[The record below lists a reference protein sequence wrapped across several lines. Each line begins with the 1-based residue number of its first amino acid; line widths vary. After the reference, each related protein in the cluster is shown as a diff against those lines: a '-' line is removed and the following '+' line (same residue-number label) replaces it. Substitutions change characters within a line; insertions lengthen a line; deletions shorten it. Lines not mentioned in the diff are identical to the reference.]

1 MSHEAQVSS
10 LASAVSAFASSNGSK
25 VAAQMEEAAR
35 LLIAWCDHLDKFAKT
50 GTADELLAATMAAV
64 REAAALAA
72 LGAVRPCLF
81 SMRAQIDLVLGWA
94 YFRDHPVE
102 YRIVCSTG
110 DGFKLKSEVLK
121 YLKESFPPYAG
132 KIGALDQIA
141 TRQAIDAYRLLS
153 AHIHAQSDH
162 VLPKLDDLKD
172 LIGELDLIS
181 QCVSIQADVSEYIS
195 DHLFSMGLVG
205 VDSLPECIGKQI
217 RSRAVSP
224 GQLALLFA

>member
-1 MSHEAQVSS
+1 MSHAEQVNL
-10 LASAVSAFASSNGSK
+10 LASAASNFAESNGAK
-25 VAAQMEEAAR
+25 VGADMEQAAK

-81 SMRAQIDLVLGWA
+81 SMRAQIDLILGWI

-121 YLKESFPPYAG
+121 YLKECFVPYAS

-141 TRQAIDAYRLLS
+141 TRQAVDTYRLLS

-162 VLPKLDDLKD
+162 VLPKLNDLKD
-172 LIGELDLIS
+172 LIGELDLVS
-181 QCVSIQADVSEYIS
+181 QCISIQADVSEYIS
-195 DHLFSMGLVG
+195 DQIFSVSLIGT
-205 VDSLPECIGKQI
+205 DSLPEFIANQI

-224 GQLALLFA
+224 AQSALLFA